1 MPTVRARTLRRAAA
15 IVGEPKALALQF
27 DVKAEELTAWMAG
40 TAAIPEEVFLRAVD
54 IVTAHQVA
62 EISGGHPDLSNP
74 ASKGS
79 SQVG

>member
-1 MPTVRARTLRRAAA
+1 
-15 IVGEPKALALQF
+15 
-27 DVKAEELTAWMAG
+27 
-40 TAAIPEEVFLRAVD
+40 VFLRAVD